1 MKGRC
6 CKWELMWPS
15 ARTRWLCLTNWG
27 GAGEILQPAA
37 GKRGYVEAALPNYF
51 RRRPTVDFG
60 LAVTSLI
67 QACWLI
73 RSRG

>member
-1 MKGRC
+1 MLQMGIDVAKRSHEVVVLDELGR
-6 CKWELMWPS
+6 
-15 ARTRWLCLTNWG
+15 R
-27 GAGEILQPAA
+27 GEILQPAA